1 MTSQALPVWE
11 RLLSAGFDVVV
22 TAGTDA
28 FLGRERA
35 GVLGAARSYVDLEGK
50 PFRYETWT
58 AQLARG
64 RAFTTNGPLLFL
76 AVEGRRPGET
86 LALAAGER
94 REVEVELAVESVFP
108 WDHARVR
115 ANGRDALVFASD
127 PAHPRRQ
134 SFRGKLALDGP
145 GWIYAHL
152 WSDAVS
158 AEGPRSE
165 ALTNAVWVT
174 RGDEPRRDAES
185 AAYFLRW
192 IDDNLEVL
200 ERRDNY
206 GTLENRA
213 AVRAT
218 FLRAREVFAARLAE
232 APGAALAPRLAAGGE
247 AGG

>member
-1 MTSQALPVWE
+1 M
-11 RLLSAGFDVVV
+11 SAGFDVVV

-28 FLGRERA
+28 FLGRRRA
-35 GVLGAARSYVDLEGK
+35 GVIGAARSYVDLEGQ

-76 AVEGRRPGET
+76 AVGGKRPGET

-94 REVEVELAVESVFP
+94 REVEVALEVESVFP
-108 WDHARVR
+108 WDRARVR

-127 PAHPRRQ
+127 PGHARRQ
-134 SFRGKLALDGP
+134 SFRGKIALEGP
-145 GWIYAHL
+145 GWIYAQV
-152 WSDAVS
+152 WSDA
-158 AEGPRSE
+158 AAPEARPSE
-165 ALTNAVWVT
+165 AVTNAVWVA
-174 RGDEPRRDAES
+174 RGAEPRRDPES
-185 AAYFLRW
+185 LAYFLRW

-206 GTLENRA
+206 GSPENRA

-218 FLRAREVFAARLAE
+218 FRRAREVFETRLREAR
-232 APGAALAPRLAAGGE
+232 GGAGG
-247 AGG
+247 